1 MGRSKRE
8 VAPPPPPSPSQA
20 SPGSFASGMM
30 LPGSLGSG
38 AWQGPAPPQPPHPL
52 LYAYGAAASAFPM
65 AQMKQGLDRSA
76 IDLSDLQ
83 ERYVLLILNGF
94 GLICSGSSVYLH
106 VD

>member
-20 SPGSFASGMM
+20 SLGSFASGMM
-30 LPGSLGSG
+30 LPGFLGSG
-38 AWQGPAPPQPPHPL
+38 GWQGAAPPQPPHPL
-52 LYAYGAAASAFPM
+52 LYAYCVAASAFPM

-83 ERYVLLILNGF
+83 ERTSKVQLEN
-94 GLICSGSSVYLH
+94 
-106 VD
+106 

>member
-38 AWQGPAPPQPPHPL
+38 AWQGSAPPQPPLPL
-52 LYAYGAAASAFPM
+52 LYAYDAAASAFPM
-65 AQMKQGLDRSA
+65 AQMKQGLDHSA
-76 IDLSDLQ
+76 IELSDLQ
-83 ERYVLLILNGF
+83 ERGMDFHPPGGF
-94 GLICSGSSVYLH
+94 LSYF
-106 VD
+106 